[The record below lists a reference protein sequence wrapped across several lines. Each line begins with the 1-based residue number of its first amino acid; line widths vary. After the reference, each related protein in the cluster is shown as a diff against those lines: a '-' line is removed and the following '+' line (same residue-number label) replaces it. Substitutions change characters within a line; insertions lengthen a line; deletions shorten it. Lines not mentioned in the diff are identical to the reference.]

1 MVSRVGLIGEVAG
14 SPYDVERRRPGGGTS
29 RLRVCLLV
37 VLLIKG
43 WLQWLVKKNGWDI
56 VGEDAASIVSINEI
70 RY

>member
-1 MVSRVGLIGEVAG
+1 MVSRVGLVGEVPG

-56 VGEDAASIVSINEI
+56 VGEDAASIVSINKI